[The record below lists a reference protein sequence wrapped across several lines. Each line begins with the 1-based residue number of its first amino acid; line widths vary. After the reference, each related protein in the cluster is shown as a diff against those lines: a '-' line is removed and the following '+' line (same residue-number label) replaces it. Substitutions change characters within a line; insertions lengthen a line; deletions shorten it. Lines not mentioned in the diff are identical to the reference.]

1 MFRKQRLAALLFLLL
16 SVSGCSDKSQ
26 ENLYNTN
33 KLQESS
39 QNIDDNRKEQSQ
51 GPNSME
57 AVQAIAKTYQDIQKT
72 AVEHNALD
80 DLEVVRSI
88 INRLGEYGYVAVDSK
103 NQINMVGAEQ
113 VDKFCRQVEEK
124 ETGDITI
131 IVVSYDGGFKKYD
144 LTTKGGS
151 VNITEEYCT
160 YKNGSLESLSTTSY
174 PAYSWRYTEEGYLFF
189 EQYHMPGFD
198 GPSGH
203 TAIRVQ
209 PLDETCRELNRKYI
223 LPIGYE
229 CNNMFLLNWNENNF
243 GELNFYDLFD
253 VLYPEVYGQPL
264 PYVADENCGVGAI
277 YRILREEFEKVI
289 MSRFRI
295 DSETLQ
301 TKTTYFPQDES
312 YEYRPRGLYDCEPP
326 SYPYPEV
333 VDYKE
338 NNDNTLTLTVN
349 VVYPDNNT
357 SKVYAHEVVV
367 RPLADG
373 SFQYVS
379 NQVIPSENNQQESWH
394 INRLTKEEWKAFYGG
409 AE

>member
-1 MFRKQRLAALLFLLL
+1 MFRKQRLAVLLFLLL

-39 QNIDDNRKEQSQ
+39 QNIEDNRKEQSRR
-51 GPNSME
+51 PNSME
-57 AVQAIAKTYQDIQKT
+57 DVQAIAKTCQDIQK
-72 AVEHNALD
+72 AAIEHEALG
-80 DLEVVRSI
+80 DLEVMQNI
-88 INRLGEYGYVAVDSK
+88 INRLGEQGYAAVDCE
-103 NQINMVGAEQ
+103 NQIDMAGAEQ
-113 VDKFCRQVEEK
+113 VEEFCRQVEAK
-124 ETGDITI
+124 ETADITI
-131 IVVSYDGGFKKYD
+131 IVIFYDGGFKKYD
-144 LTTKGGS
+144 LTTKEGS
-151 VNITEEYCT
+151 VNITEGYYT

-209 PLDETCRELNRKYI
+209 PLDETCRELNRKYM

-277 YRILREEFEKVI
+277 YRIPREEFEKVI

-295 DSETLQ
+295 ESETLQ

-338 NNDNTLTLTVN
+338 NNDNTITLTVN

-394 INRLTKEEWKAFYGG
+394 INRLTKEEWEAFYGG
-409 AE
+409 AQ